1 MTEVARLALLALH
14 FQNENC
20 HPQGK
25 VRLGLAESDPRRETL
40 LAAAAR
46 LFAGVRAKGAP
57 LIHVRLALRADG
69 SDTGRNAPLFRRQT
83 ELGAWIDG
91 TWGAEFHDALRP
103 LPGEI
108 VVTHRRNSAFYASSL
123 QEHLDRI
130 RPTRLIVA
138 GVSTS
143 FAVESA
149 VRDAVDRGYWVTVAG
164 DACATGDPAMH
175 EASLKA
181 LAFLAEIAAADE
193 IVAGLSGGGG

>member
-1 MTEVARLALLALH
+1 MSGSVPAALLALH

-20 HPQGK
+20 HPDGK
-25 VRLGLAESDPRRETL
+25 VRLGLAADDPRRESL
-40 LAAAAR
+40 LAAVGR
-46 LFAGVRAKGAP
+46 LFAAARAKGAP
-57 LIHVRLALRADG
+57 LLHVRLALRADG
-69 SDTGRNAPLFRRQT
+69 ADHGRNAPLFRRQT

-103 LPGEI
+103 LAGEV
-108 VVTHRRNSAFYASSL
+108 VVTHGRNSAFYASRL
-123 QEHLDRI
+123 QEHLDRL
-130 RPTRLIVA
+130 RPARLIVA

-149 VRDAVDRGYWVTVAG
+149 VRDAVDRGYEVSVAR

-181 LAFLAEIAAADE
+181 LALLAEIASVDE
-193 IVAGLSGGGG
+193 IAARL